1 MDKAVGVE
9 VKTGYRGPELV
20 DWYGGMRNLPRSLS
34 CKADTWPGS
43 SMVERCPEEAG
54 VIGSSPV

>member
-34 CKADTWPGS
+34 CKADTWVGG
-43 SMVERCPEEAG
+43 RG
-54 VIGSSPV
+54 VKGDGL

>member
-1 MDKAVGVE
+1 MGVE
-9 VKTGYRGPELV
+9 VKTGYQGPELV